1 MVKPTKHPRVSAP
14 RLSADLT
21 IGMNFRPFPVIL
33 RARRGLGSLGGTTP
47 TVSCPRSTLGP
58 FRRPSHHLRIT
69 LASTLYEHQWL
80 P

>member
-33 RARRGLGSLGGTTP
+33 RVRRG
-47 TVSCPRSTLGP
+47 PRLAQPDLGP
-58 FRRPSHHLRIT
+58 FRRPIT

>member
-33 RARRGLGSLGGTTP
+33 RVRRGLDSLGGTMPTATCPARSWPVPTP
-47 TVSCPRSTLGP
+47 QP
-58 FRRPSHHLRIT
+58 PSQDNT
-69 LASTLYEHQWL
+69 CVNAV
-80 P
+80 